1 MYEYVK
7 TKNHYSWGSRGGSGG
22 VLGPLG
28 GVLRPWGELQKTPH
42 THRHQSCQSVY
53 TRISASKRGMCKCGN
68 SQGVYTRTSAPG
80 ICTCK
85 LSMCVNMY
93 PGQKRRVCNLGKP
106 PKCVYT
112 HLGCTT
118 EVCVQLQSAMLPP
131 TKTRTPPGDIEFR
144 GSGHNEPCRGL
155 RTALF

>member
-7 TKNHYSWGSRGGSGG
+7 TKKSLFLGSRRVPEASWGL
-22 VLGPLG
+22 LGASWGLG
-28 GVLRPWGELQKTPH
+28 ANCGKQAPPH

-80 ICTCK
+80 MCTCK
-85 LSMCVNMY
+85 LSMCVHMY

-118 EVCVQLQSAMLPP
+118 EVCVHLQSAILPP
-131 TKTRTPPGDIEFR
+131 TKTQNTIWRHEF
-144 GSGHNEPCRGL
+144 
-155 RTALF
+155 